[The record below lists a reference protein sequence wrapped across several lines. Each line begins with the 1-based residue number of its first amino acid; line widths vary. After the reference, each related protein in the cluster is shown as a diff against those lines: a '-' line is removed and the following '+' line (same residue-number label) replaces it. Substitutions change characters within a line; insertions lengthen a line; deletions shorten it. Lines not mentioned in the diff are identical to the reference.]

1 MEKREQNQRVVITG
15 MGTVNPLGNDVPT
28 TWKRL
33 LAGESGI
40 DHFTRFDVGSFH
52 TQIGGEVKDF
62 DPAQYMEYK
71 EARRTD
77 PFIQYAMAATSQ
89 ALQQSGLEISNEIAD
104 EVGVIVGT
112 GIGGLT
118 TVDNG
123 YQTIREKGP
132 RWVNPFTASMM
143 LPNMAAGMIAI
154 QHKVRGPNHC
164 VVSAC
169 ATGNTAIGEGWEI
182 IRRGDA
188 RAMIVGA
195 SEAGLLPFTIA
206 AFDRIQAL
214 SRRNDEPKKASRP
227 FDAQR
232 DGFVAGEGAATL
244 ILEDLE
250 FAKARGA
257 KILGEVTGYGSSA
270 DAYHVTAPAE
280 GGSGAALAMERALK
294 KAGITPEEVDYINAH
309 GTSTPL
315 NDKSET
321 EAIKKVFGEYAYKVP
336 VSSTKSMTGH
346 LLGASG
352 VVEAIVCLLTIQDQM
367 IHPTI
372 NYEYPDPDCDLDY
385 VPNTARP
392 AKVKTALSNAF
403 GFGGHNAC
411 IVVRAFED

>member
-1 MEKREQNQRVVITG
+1 MDNQKRVVITG
-15 MGTVNPLGNDVPT
+15 MGTINPLGNDVPT
-28 TWKRL
+28 TWKKL

-40 DHFTRFDVGSFH
+40 DRFTRFDVSPFH
-52 TQIGGEVKDF
+52 TQIGGEVKSF
-62 DPAQYMEYK
+62 EPGQYMDYK

-77 PFIQYAMAATSQ
+77 PFIQYAVAATAQ
-89 ALQQSGLEISNEIAD
+89 AMKQADLQVTKDLAD
-104 EVGVIVGT
+104 EVGIIFGT
-112 GIGGLT
+112 GMGGLT

-154 QHKVRGPNHC
+154 QHGVRGPNHC

-188 RAMIVGA
+188 KVMIVGA
-195 SEAGLLPFTIA
+195 SEAALLPFTVA

-232 DGFVAGEGAATL
+232 DGFVAGEGAASL

-257 KILGEVTGYGSSA
+257 KILAEVIGYGASA

-280 GGSGAALAMERALK
+280 GGVGAALAMERALQ
-294 KAGITPEEVDYINAH
+294 KAGIGPQEVDYINAH

-321 EAIKKVFGEYAYKVP
+321 QAIKKVFGEYAYRVP
-336 VSSTKSMTGH
+336 ISSTKSMTGH

-352 VVEAIVCLLTIQDQM
+352 VVEAMVCVLTIQEQM
-367 IHPTI
+367 VHPTI

-385 VPNTARP
+385 VPNVARK
-392 AKVKTALSNAF
+392 AKVKVVLSNAF

-411 IVVRAFED
+411 ILVRAYEE

>member
-1 MEKREQNQRVVITG
+1 MDNQKRVVITG
-15 MGTVNPLGNDVPT
+15 MGTINPLGNDVPT
-28 TWKRL
+28 TWKKL

-40 DHFTRFDVGSFH
+40 DRFTRFDVSPFH
-52 TQIGGEVKDF
+52 TQIGGEVKGF
-62 DPAQYMEYK
+62 EPGQYMDYK

-77 PFIQYAMAATSQ
+77 PFIQYAVAATAQ
-89 ALQQSGLEISNEIAD
+89 AMKQANLQITKDFAD
-104 EVGVIVGT
+104 EVGIIFGT
-112 GIGGLT
+112 GMGGLT

-154 QHKVRGPNHC
+154 QHGVRGPNHC

-188 RAMIVGA
+188 KVMIVGA
-195 SEAGLLPFTIA
+195 SEAALLPFTVA

-232 DGFVAGEGAATL
+232 DGFVAGEGAASL

-257 KILGEVTGYGSSA
+257 KILAEVIGYGASA

-280 GGSGAALAMERALK
+280 GGVGAVLAMERALQ
-294 KAGITPEEVDYINAH
+294 KAGIGPQEVDYINAH

-321 EAIKKVFGEYAYKVP
+321 QAIKKVFGQYAYQVP
-336 VSSTKSMTGH
+336 ISSTKSMTGH

-352 VVEAIVCLLTIQDQM
+352 VVEAIVCVLTIQEQM
-367 IHPTI
+367 VHPTI

-385 VPNTARP
+385 VPNVARK
-392 AKVKTALSNAF
+392 AKVKVVLSNAF

-411 IVVRAFED
+411 ILVRAYEE